1 MPRPGLRIELEQYNE
16 VVEHRRRARK
26 RKDFRAVT
34 RLRSVLL
41 IHDGHTLEEVA
52 RILEVARSTV
62 QRWIERYRG
71 RGVTGLVVQGPHKGR
86 KPRLSLEEKRE
97 LPLIIQDGPEKSG
110 LDTGVWTSPLI
121 VDLVERS
128 FEISY
133 SASQIRRILHELGF
147 TVQYPRRKLA
157 EADEERQATWV
168 REELP
173 AIKKKS
179 AKKRAS

>member
-1 MPRPGLRIELEQYNE
+1 
-16 VVEHRRRARK
+16 
-26 RKDFRAVT
+26 
-34 RLRSVLL
+34 
-41 IHDGHTLEEVA
+41 
-52 RILEVARSTV
+52 
-62 QRWIERYRG
+62 
-71 RGVTGLVVQGPHKGR
+71 
-86 KPRLSLEEKRE
+86 LSLEEKRE
-97 LPLIIQDGPEKSG
+97 LALIIKDGPEKSG

-147 TVQYPRRKLA
+147 SVQYPRRELA
-157 EADEERQATWV
+157 EADDKQQATWV
-168 REELP
+168 QEELP